1 MERKSL
7 TLTKDTFSEQVLES
21 ARPVLVDFWA
31 EWCAPCHRLA
41 PVVERLAAAFDGRVT
56 VGKVNVDDEPDLA
69 RAHDIRSVP
78 SLLVF
83 RGGAVV
89 DRIVGVKSFEDLSAR
104 LEHALA

>member
-41 PVVERLAAAFDGRVT
+41 PVVERLATAFEGRVT
-56 VGKVNVDDEPDLA
+56 VGKVNVDDEPELA
-69 RAHDIRSVP
+69 RAQDIRSVP

-89 DRIVGVKSFEDLSAR
+89 ERIVGVQSFQDLSAR
-104 LEHALA
+104 LERALA

>member
-21 ARPVLVDFWA
+21 ARPVVVDFWA

-69 RAHDIRSVP
+69 RAHDIRAVP